1 MSAFSMRYISRNCH
15 GHKINPP
22 PNFHPQ
28 KPRPREGTLH
38 PLLCVLQADGQE
50 PSWVAEDIGYG
61 CKYVKLELAAAV
73 DAKSS
78 QKPSEP
84 TLPLDTGMEDGLER
98 EGKGRPEKEGDKVR
112 SNKSKEQSEEGKGR
126 NRNKE

>member
-1 MSAFSMRYISRNCH
+1 MQTCEIR
-15 GHKINPP
+15 
-22 PNFHPQ
+22 
-28 KPRPREGTLH
+28 T
-38 PLLCVLQADGQE
+38 
-50 PSWVAEDIGYG
+50 
-61 CKYVKLELAAAV
+61 ELAAV

-84 TLPLDTGMEDGLER
+84 ILALDTGMEEGLER

-112 SNKSKEQSEEGKGR
+112 SNKSKGQSKEGKGR